1 MRILVLGSG
10 GREHAITWALA
21 QSPQRPELFIAPGN
35 PGTAALG
42 TNVPIRATDAANLRK
57 LVREEGI
64 ELVVIG
70 PEQPLVEGVADV
82 LRAEGARV
90 VGPSAAAARLEGSKA
105 FAKAFMQR
113 HSIPTAAYRS
123 FSAEQLDEALAY
135 IDQHPE
141 PLVVKASGLAA
152 GKGAIVCA
160 KREEARRALRWMM
173 EEGGLGKA
181 GSKVVI
187 EAFLEGEEA
196 SVFALTDGRD
206 YVLLAPA
213 QDHKRIGEGDTGPNT
228 GGMGAYAPTP
238 VVTDFVLK
246 RVAREIVEPVLAGMA
261 DEGHPYQGVLYCG
274 LMITSE
280 GPKVV
285 EFNCRL
291 GDPEA
296 QVVLPVAEVDWVEVF
311 DRVASG
317 QVAGLKVP
325 AVRRTAACVVLASEG
340 YPGSYQK
347 GLPVEG
353 LAAAEALP
361 EVMVFHAGTHRAE
374 DGRLLT
380 AGGRVL
386 SVTAVADTLA
396 AAIRRAYE
404 AVEVIHFQGKYFRRD
419 IGQKGL
425 ARLAPVRSI

>member
-42 TNVPIRATDAANLRK
+42 TNVPIAATDAANLRK
-57 LVREEGI
+57 LVRDQGI
-64 ELVVIG
+64 ELVVVG
-70 PEQPLVEGVADV
+70 PEQPLVEGVADA

-113 HSIPTAAYRS
+113 HGIPTAPHRT
-123 FSAEQLDEALAY
+123 FSSEHFDEALAY

-152 GKGAIVCA
+152 GKGAVVCETRA
-160 KREEARRALRWMM
+160 EARRALRWMM
-173 EEGGLGKA
+173 EEGGLGAA
-181 GSKVVI
+181 GNEVVI
-187 EAFLEGEEA
+187 EAFMEGEEA

-228 GGMGAYAPTP
+228 GGMGAYVPAP
-238 VVTDFVLK
+238 VVSEAVLE

-274 LMITSE
+274 LMITE
-280 GPKVV
+280 DGPRVV

-311 DRVASG
+311 DGVASG
-317 QVAGLKVP
+317 RVADLRMPP
-325 AVRRTAACVVLASEG
+325 ARRAAACVVLASEG
-340 YPGSYQK
+340 YPGRYRK
-347 GLPVEG
+347 GLPIEGVET
-353 LAAAEALP
+353 AAALP
-361 EVMVFHAGTHRAE
+361 DVVVFHAGTQRTAE
-374 DGRLLT
+374 GQLVT

-386 SVTAVADTLA
+386 GVTAMAETLTE
-396 AAIRRAYE
+396 AIRRAYE
-404 AVEVIHFQGKYFRRD
+404 AVAHIHFEGKYYRRD

-425 ARLAPVRSI
+425 ARLAAAGQV

>member
-42 TNVPIRATDAANLRK
+42 RNVPIAAHDAANLRK
-57 LVREEGI
+57 LVRDEGI
-64 ELVVIG
+64 ELVVVG
-70 PEQPLVEGVADV
+70 PEQPLVEGVADA

-113 HSIPTAAYRS
+113 HGIPTASYRT
-123 FSAEQLDEALAY
+123 FSAGQLNEALAY
-135 IDQHPE
+135 VDRHPE

-160 KREEARRALRWMM
+160 TREEARRALRWMM

-181 GSKVVI
+181 GSEVVI
-187 EAFLEGEEA
+187 EAYMEGEEA

-228 GGMGAYAPTP
+228 GGMGAYAPAP
-238 VVTDFVLK
+238 VVTEEVLA

-274 LMITSE
+274 LMITDE

-296 QVVLPVAEVDWVEVF
+296 QVVLPVVEVDWVEVF
-311 DRVASG
+311 ERVASG
-317 QVAGLKVP
+317 QVTGLSMP
-325 AVRRTAACVVLASEG
+325 PVRRASACVVLASEG
-340 YPGSYQK
+340 YPGSYRK
-347 GLPVEG
+347 GLPIEG
-353 LAAAEALP
+353 LEAAEALP
-361 EVMVFHAGTHRAE
+361 EVIVFQAGTRRAD
-374 DGRLLT
+374 DGRLVT

-386 SVTAVADTLA
+386 GVTAVADTLA

-404 AVEVIHFQGKYFRRD
+404 AVEVIQFEGKYFRRD

-425 ARLAPVRSI
+425 ARLATAGSV

>member
-42 TNVPIRATDAANLRK
+42 TNVPIAANDAANLRK
-57 LVREEGI
+57 LVRDEGI
-64 ELVVIG
+64 ELVVVG
-70 PEQPLVEGVADV
+70 PEQPLVEGVADA

-113 HSIPTAAYRS
+113 HGIPTAAYRT

-135 IDQHPE
+135 VDRHPE

-160 KREEARRALRWMM
+160 TREEARRALRWMM
-173 EEGGLGKA
+173 EEGGLDKA
-181 GSKVVI
+181 GSEVVI
-187 EAFLEGEEA
+187 EEFMEGEEA

-228 GGMGAYAPTP
+228 GGMGAYAPAP
-238 VVTDFVLK
+238 VVTEEVLA

-274 LMITSE
+274 LMITDE

-317 QVAGLKVP
+317 QVAGLSAPP
-325 AVRRTAACVVLASEG
+325 ARRAAACVVLASEG
-340 YPGSYQK
+340 YPGSYRK
-347 GLPVEG
+347 GLPIEG
-353 LAAAEALP
+353 LEAAEAMP
-361 EVMVFHAGTHRAE
+361 DVIVFQAGTRRAD
-374 DGRLLT
+374 DGRLVT

-386 SVTAVADTLA
+386 GVTAVAESLA

-404 AVEVIHFQGKYFRRD
+404 AVEAIHFEGKYFRRD

-425 ARLAPVRSI
+425 ARLATAGSV

>member
-42 TNVPIRATDAANLRK
+42 TDVPIRATDAANLRK

-425 ARLAPVRSI
+425 ARLAPVGSI

>member
-181 GSKVVI
+181 GSKVVV

>member
-425 ARLAPVRSI
+425 ARLAPVGSI

>member
-21 QSPQRPELFIAPGN
+21 QSPQRPDLFIAPGN

-42 TNVPIRATDAANLRK
+42 RNVPIAANDAANLRK
-57 LVREEGI
+57 LVRDEGI
-64 ELVVIG
+64 ELVVVG
-70 PEQPLVEGVADV
+70 PEQPLVEGVADA

-113 HSIPTAAYRS
+113 HGIPTAAYRT
-123 FSAEQLDEALAY
+123 FAAEQLDEALAY
-135 IDQHPE
+135 IDRHPE

-152 GKGAIVCA
+152 GKGAVVCA
-160 KREEARRALRWMM
+160 TREEARRTLRWMM

-181 GSKVVI
+181 GHEVVI
-187 EAFLEGEEA
+187 EEFMEGEEA

-228 GGMGAYAPTP
+228 GGMGAYAPAP
-238 VVTDFVLK
+238 VVTEAVLE

-274 LMITSE
+274 LMITDE

-317 QVAGLKVP
+317 QVAGFSVP
-325 AVRRTAACVVLASEG
+325 PARRAAACVVLASEG
-340 YPGSYQK
+340 YPGSYRK
-347 GLPVEG
+347 GLPIEG
-353 LAAAEALP
+353 LEAAEALP
-361 EVMVFHAGTHRAE
+361 DVIVFQAGTRRAD
-374 DGRLLT
+374 DGRLVT

-386 SVTAVADTLA
+386 GVTAVAESLA

-404 AVEVIHFQGKYFRRD
+404 GVEVIQFEGKYFRRD

-425 ARLAPVRSI
+425 ARLATAGSV